1 MKLYTTS
8 NGDLTVSML
17 IRAKSKK
24 EALELAISALQDDED
39 DENIGYNEGL
49 TIEGIEEV
57 EIEGKSEVVDFF

>member
-24 EALELAISALQDDED
+24 EALQLAISELQNDEG
-39 DENIGYNEGL
+39 IG
-49 TIEGIEEV
+49 IEDIEEV
-57 EIEGKSEVVDFF
+57 KIKGKSEVVDFF